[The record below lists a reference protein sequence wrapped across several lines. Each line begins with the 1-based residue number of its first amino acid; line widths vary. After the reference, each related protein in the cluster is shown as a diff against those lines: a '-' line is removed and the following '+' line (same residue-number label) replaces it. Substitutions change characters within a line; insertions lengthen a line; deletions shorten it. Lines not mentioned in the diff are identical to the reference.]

1 MGGPRQN
8 IAMTFGMEKLEW
20 SISTSKLGQ
29 VCDMCLFIVF
39 ICVIALFSADEPQ
52 PSTSDVGYEKQAG
65 NKPETDLLQLMT
77 PGSHGAIR

>member
-1 MGGPRQN
+1 
-8 IAMTFGMEKLEW
+8 
-20 SISTSKLGQ
+20 
-29 VCDMCLFIVF
+29 MCLFIVF